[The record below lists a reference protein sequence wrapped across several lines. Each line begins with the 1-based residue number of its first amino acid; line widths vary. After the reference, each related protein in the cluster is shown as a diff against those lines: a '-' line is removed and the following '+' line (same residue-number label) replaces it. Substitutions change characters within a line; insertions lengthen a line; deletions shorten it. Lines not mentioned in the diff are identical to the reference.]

1 MATPFAAG
9 VPSGGTPVDASV
21 VAAQAAL
28 LSPANLAAAA
38 RCMYTRIDSFT
49 GEFKFLSL
57 DYPSLIFFQGRFFP
71 SARHALLAAKH
82 PKAVDELASIEDM
95 KELKQ
100 LAKNKEEDPDWP
112 RYRLKWME
120 LIQRDKFRR
129 NADIREKLK
138 QTGGRELVWLNTGDS
153 FFGQTGLNRG
163 QNHLG
168 RILME
173 IRQNILEDTEL
184 EWKLADNDLVALN
197 PSVSRRHAA
206 LVVLKGGHV
215 LLTDLKSKAKTFK
228 NGMPL
233 DHDHVGVQ
241 MQTNDSFSLGASSR
255 HYLLEIDTTS
265 VVDYLQRRGRELN
278 RELSMLNDQVFVGG
292 LAYSTSR
299 YDLCEL
305 FAEIGGIKSIV
316 IPQVDR
322 SIPSDYEGAYCV
334 RGIAFVE
341 FEDAEGA
348 KKALECAGR
357 MVNGR
362 SVVVCLQKDTTT
374 SSSRSSSN
382 SSSSTSTSNNNS
394 SSSSTSSS
402 ISSSNNGS
410 SSSIEC
416 NVLLVTPAKLTREE
430 RAAQEELMVSGG
442 PNGGPLLR
450 ASPGRASCVT
460 TGADGEMNFVAA
472 TSKTFD
478 HPTHGSMRGPQ
489 VDDEAAAAAAQKSL
503 LLAADPLTGEP
514 MDRSGRGKWEH
525 DDREGETSGQHRPLT
540 NAELRRL
547 QGGGRGD
554 GAGVGMRSETEGARE
569 ARMAAAVA
577 AAAAAAGGDR
587 GGGSA
592 GFDDDAAAERRD
604 KKHRRRSR
612 SRSRSHSGERRR
624 HKSSRKR
631 SRSR

>member
-9 VPSGGTPVDASV
+9 VPPGGTPVDPSV

-82 PKAVDELASIEDM
+82 PKAVDELASVEDM
-95 KELKQ
+95 RELKQ

-129 NADIREKLK
+129 NADIREKLR

-228 NGMPL
+228 CRAHLRTLFPRLLFRVIPYLRFQAQKQGLGNGLPL

-278 RELSMLNDQVFVGG
+278 RELGMLNDQVIEATGVFVGG

-305 FAEIGGIKSIV
+305 FAEIGGINGGLVALCTVPAAAATVAAVLLSSLLLLLPLLLLLLIAAAV
-316 IPQVDR
+316 AAAAAACLL
-322 SIPSDYEGAYCV
+322 GAYCV

-341 FEDAEGA
+341 FEEPEGA

-362 SVVVCLQKDTTT
+362 SVVV
-374 SSSRSSSN
+374 
-382 SSSSTSTSNNNS
+382 
-394 SSSSTSSS
+394 
-402 ISSSNNGS
+402 
-410 SSSIEC
+410 
-416 NVLLVTPAKLTREE
+416 
-430 RAAQEELMVSGG
+430 
-442 PNGGPLLR
+442 
-450 ASPGRASCVT
+450 
-460 TGADGEMNFVAA
+460 
-472 TSKTFD
+472 
-478 HPTHGSMRGPQ
+478 GPQ
-489 VDDEAAAAAAQKSL
+489 QQQQQQ
-503 LLAADPLTGEP
+503 
-514 MDRSGRGKWEH
+514 
-525 DDREGETSGQHRPLT
+525 QH
-540 NAELRRL
+540 
-547 QGGGRGD
+547 QQQQQQ
-554 GAGVGMRSETEGARE
+554 
-569 ARMAAAVA
+569 
-577 AAAAAAGGDR
+577 
-587 GGGSA
+587 
-592 GFDDDAAAERRD
+592 
-604 KKHRRRSR
+604 HQQQQQQQ
-612 SRSRSHSGERRR
+612 
-624 HKSSRKR
+624 
-631 SRSR
+631 

>member
-1 MATPFAAG
+1 MATPFPAG
-9 VPSGGTPVDASV
+9 VPSGGTPLDPAAL
-21 VAAQAAL
+21 AAQAQL

-82 PKAVDELASIEDM
+82 PTAVEELACIEDM

-100 LAKNKEEDPDWP
+100 IAKTKQEDPDWP

-129 NADIREKLK
+129 NADLREKLK
-138 QTGGRELVWLNTGDS
+138 QTGGRDIVWINTGDAY
-153 FFGQTGLNRG
+153 FGQTRLNKG

-173 IRQNILEDTEL
+173 IRQNIIDDTEL
-184 EWKLADNDLVALN
+184 ESWLVICHDIETEERSLPVLRLLERREGDSTTTEILLRGKSFYRIGKLADNDLVALN

-215 LLTDLKSKAKTFK
+215 LLIDLKSKAKTFK

-278 RELSMLNDQVFVGG
+278 RELSLLAEQVNEAQGITTKSLTKVFVGG

-305 FAEIGGIKSIV
+305 FAEVGNIKSIV

-322 SIPSDYEGAYCV
+322 SIPPDYEGAYSV
-334 RGIAFVE
+334 RGIAFVQ
-341 FEDAEGA
+341 FEDAESA
-348 KKALECAGR
+348 KKALQCNGKI
-357 MVNGR
+357 VNGR
-362 SVVVCLQKDTTT
+362 SVVV
-374 SSSRSSSN
+374 
-382 SSSSTSTSNNNS
+382 
-394 SSSSTSSS
+394 
-402 ISSSNNGS
+402 
-410 SSSIEC
+410 
-416 NVLLVTPAKLTREE
+416 TPANLTREE
-430 RAAQEELMVSGG
+430 RAAQEDLM
-442 PNGGPLLR
+442 
-450 ASPGRASCVT
+450 AE
-460 TGADGEMNFVAA
+460 GEMNFVAA
-472 TSKTFD
+472 TDKTFD
-478 HPTHGSMRGPQ
+478 HPTHGSLRTGHGLE
-489 VDDEAAAAAAQKSL
+489 DSGAAAAAATSRNL
-503 LLAADPLTGEP
+503 LQQADPLTGEP
-514 MDRSGRGKWEH
+514 LERSARGNWLH
-525 DDREGETSGQHRPLT
+525 DDERAQESKC
-540 NAELRRL
+540 
-547 QGGGRGD
+547 
-554 GAGVGMRSETEGARE
+554 
-569 ARMAAAVA
+569 VA
-577 AAAAAAGGDR
+577 Y
-587 GGGSA
+587 
-592 GFDDDAAAERRD
+592 
-604 KKHRRRSR
+604 
-612 SRSRSHSGERRR
+612 
-624 HKSSRKR
+624 
-631 SRSR
+631 